1 MSALPKMGTATLY
14 PPRQNSPYMKVDNYN
29 DGDDGDDEDDD
40 DDDDDDDGY
49 GDGIENGENGNDD
62 PASVSA
68 ELTVYEG

>member
-14 PPRQNSPYMKVDNYN
+14 PPRRNSPYMKVDNDN
-29 DGDDGDDEDDD
+29 DG
-40 DDDDDDDGY
+40 DDDDDDDGD
-49 GDGIENGENGNDD
+49 GDDIENGENGNDD